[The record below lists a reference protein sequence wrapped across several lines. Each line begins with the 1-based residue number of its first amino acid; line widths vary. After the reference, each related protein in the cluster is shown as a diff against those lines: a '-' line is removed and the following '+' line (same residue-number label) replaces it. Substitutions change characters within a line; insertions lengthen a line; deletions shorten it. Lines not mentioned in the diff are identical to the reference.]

1 MPSLS
6 DGIAVFQLNLWI
18 GLRILT
24 KQILPTMDYFYTP
37 PSLIKAKSLSIQ
49 SEELHHLSK
58 VLRKKVGE
66 TIIVVDGE
74 EHAYKAILESIS
86 KSAAECKI
94 LQTFHRFNE
103 PDIEVK
109 LAFALLKNPSRVD
122 FLVEKCT
129 ELGAREFIP
138 MGTERT
144 IVSKAHT
151 ERLQKIALS
160 AMKQCGR
167 SYLPRI
173 HSLMSILDALAYL
186 KDCEG
191 RFIMHEMASE
201 GNAARRKTILQCRSV
216 GVLVGPEGGFTEEE
230 VQAAQSAGFV
240 PVSLG
245 PRRLR
250 SETAA
255 IAAVNTIVM
264 DR

>member
-1 MPSLS
+1 M
-6 DGIAVFQLNLWI
+6 
-18 GLRILT
+18 T
-24 KQILPTMDYFYTP
+24 QILPTMDYFYTP
-37 PSLIKAKSLSIQ
+37 PSLIKSKTLSIQ
-49 SEELHHLSK
+49 GEELHHLSK

-86 KSAAECKI
+86 RSSAECTI

-103 PDIEVK
+103 PDVEVK

-138 MGTERT
+138 MRTERT
-144 IVSKAHT
+144 IVSKAHA

-167 SYLPRI
+167 SYLPPI
-173 HSLMSILDALAYL
+173 HSLVSFLDALTYL
-186 KDCEG
+186 KDREG
-191 RFIMHEMASE
+191 RFIMHETASE
-201 GNAARRKTILQCRSV
+201 RTAVQRKASEQWKSV

-230 VQAAQSAGFV
+230 IQVALESGFK
-240 PVSLG
+240 PMSLG

-255 IAAVNTIVM
+255 IAVLSLHM
-264 DR
+264 S

>member
-1 MPSLS
+1 
-6 DGIAVFQLNLWI
+6 
-18 GLRILT
+18 
-24 KQILPTMDYFYTP
+24 MDYFYTP
-37 PSLIKAKSLSIQ
+37 PSLIKSKSLSIQ
-49 SEELHHLSK
+49 GEELHHLSK

-66 TIIVVDGE
+66 MIIVVDGKD
-74 EHAYKAILESIS
+74 HAHKVVIHSIS
-86 KSAAECKI
+86 RSSTECKI

-103 PDIEVK
+103 PNVEVK

-129 ELGAREFIP
+129 ELGVQELIP
-138 MGTERT
+138 MHTERT
-144 IVSKAHT
+144 IVSKVHI

-167 SYLPRI
+167 SYLPPI
-173 HSLMSILDALAYL
+173 HTLMSLLDTLTYI

-201 GNAARRKTILQCRSV
+201 RTAAQRKTNVQWRSV

-240 PVSLG
+240 PFSLG

-255 IAAVNTIVM
+255 IASVNTILM